1 VKDDVS
7 LKFSALKMRPVEDLG
22 TNVPAFLAKLWKIV
36 EDPETNDLICWSPVC
51 DQKYYRRITLSLEP
65 YIHKVSVFLDIF

>member
-1 VKDDVS
+1 MHS
-7 LKFSALKMRPVEDLG
+7 VEELG

-51 DQKYYRRITLSLEP
+51 DQSIPEILLY
-65 YIHKVSVFLDIF
+65 H

>member
-1 VKDDVS
+1 MHS
-7 LKFSALKMRPVEDLG
+7 IEELG

-51 DQKYYRRITLSLEP
+51 DRSIVEKFALSWSYAFMKFTNVLCFML
-65 YIHKVSVFLDIF
+65 YV